1 MAQTNRKRR
10 RKHRGTQAGTVE
22 ARGRTSRPQPGSPRR
37 SGTTGGRAGG
47 RAARPN
53 RYDKPPTWRGS
64 ATRALIPAAI
74 FGVVVGITSKNSST
88 GPVAGLLAAIVVLFA
103 YIPMTYMFD
112 GYLYRRRQRQKQ
124 AGR

>member
-22 ARGRTSRPQPGSPRR
+22 ARGRTSRPQPGSTRR
-37 SGTTGGRAGG
+37 SGTAGG

-74 FGVVVGITSKNSST
+74 FGVVVGITDKKAST
-88 GPVAGLLAAIVVLFA
+88 GPIAGLIAAIVVLFA
-103 YIPMTYMFD
+103 YIPMTYTVD

-124 AGR
+124 TGR